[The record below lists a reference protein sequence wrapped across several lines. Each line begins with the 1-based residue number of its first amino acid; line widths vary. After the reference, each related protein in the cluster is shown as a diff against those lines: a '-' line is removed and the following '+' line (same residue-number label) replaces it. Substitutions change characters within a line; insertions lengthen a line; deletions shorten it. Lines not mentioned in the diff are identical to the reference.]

1 MSPILILVILS
12 DFSTILFRGPQFSA
26 MALKLE
32 LYTRV
37 AGHVQGRPIRVF
49 RAKSWKSMRKRMA
62 RFLRDHKKSTVVV
75 LHGDLTWREG
85 NQKGFCEAWDF
96 H

>member
-37 AGHVQGRPIRVF
+37 AGHAEGRPIRVF
-49 RAKSWKSMRKRMA
+49 RAKSWQSMTKRMK
-62 RFLRDHKKSTVVV
+62 RFFMDHKKSNGGVYGE
-75 LHGDLTWREG
+75 LSWRRG
-85 NQKGFCEAWDF
+85 NQKGFCNAMDLD
-96 H
+96 